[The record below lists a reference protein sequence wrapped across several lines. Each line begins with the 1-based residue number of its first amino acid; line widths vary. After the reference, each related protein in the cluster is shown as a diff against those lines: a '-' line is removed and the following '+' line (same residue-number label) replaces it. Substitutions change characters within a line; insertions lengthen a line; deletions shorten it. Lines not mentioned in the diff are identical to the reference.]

1 MNNDVP
7 SPIDL
12 RTLPDALE
20 WESTAMQKRPC
31 RTEFFEAFAKQIEP
45 VSDAGT
51 VDVLE
56 LGSGPGFLA
65 KHLLDGLPSIS
76 RYVALDFSPAMHQ
89 LARTRLGVQ
98 VARVEFVERSFLQPE
113 WPQGLGKFDFVITLQ
128 AYTACRTPSFTWAS
142 RGSLMRLFR
151 ADWRRFGDCW
161 RRTAWF
167 FTVRPCNRILPN
179 WPLAPVGYA
188 YTAIFLVAKYGF
200 SCVSSCKPI
209 VNR

>member
-20 WESTAMQKRPC
+20 WESTAMQKRPW

-113 WPQGLGKFDFVITLQ
+113 WPQGLGKFDFVITHQAVHELRHKKYASTLHAQVVRLLKPAGKYLVCDHFAGVHGMQNTELYMGIEGQSDALIQGGLASVRRLLEKDGLVLHCAALQ
-128 AYTACRTPSFTWAS
+128 
-142 RGSLMRLFR
+142 
-151 ADWRRFGDCW
+151 
-161 RRTAWF
+161 
-167 FTVRPCNRILPN
+167 
-179 WPLAPVGYA
+179 
-188 YTAIFLVAKYGF
+188 
-200 SCVSSCKPI
+200 
-209 VNR
+209 